1 MQITI
6 TGKLGSGKSTICGML
21 AQRYNFEIFSTGDLH
36 RGLAKKMG
44 LDTIALNQLMAQDS
58 HLDRMIDDEV
68 IRISKSRPDDQII
81 FDSRLAWHFVEKSFK
96 IFTTIDPLVAAKR
109 VMSSPRGVEETYS
122 DLNDVLAK
130 LKIRAELEKTR
141 FKDIYGVD
149 YLDYNN
155 FNIILDTTWLDP
167 SSIADIIIKNYQSFK
182 TNGQSQCGNILISP
196 KSLYP
201 TAPLV
206 EPKVTGA
213 EDYFASNPIK
223 VIYKDNYHFVV
234 DDNGSFSIAL
244 AAKLPYVHA
253 VLAVNLDNNQIISN
267 LDKNLLIEVEKKGDF
282 NYFSRPNFFKH

>member
-1 MQITI
+1 MHITI
-6 TGKLGSGKSTICGML
+6 TGKLGSGKSTICGIL

-44 LDTIALNQLMAQDS
+44 LDTIALNQLMAKNS
-58 HLDRMIDDEV
+58 HYDRMIDDEV
-68 IRISKSRPDDQII
+68 IRISKSRPDDRII

-109 VMSSPRGVEETYS
+109 IMSSPRGVEETYN

-130 LKIRAELEKTR
+130 LKIRGELEKTR
-141 FKDIYGVD
+141 FKDIYGVN

-167 SSIADIIIKNYQSFK
+167 DSIADIVIKNYLSFK
-182 TNGQSQCGNILISP
+182 SNGQNQCGKILISP

-206 EPKVTGA
+206 APKVAGA
-213 EDYFASNPIK
+213 EDNFAANPIK
-223 VIYKDNYHFVV
+223 VIFKDSYHFVV
-234 DDNGSFSIAL
+234 DDDGSFSLAL
-244 AAKLPYVHA
+244 TAKLPYVHA
-253 VLAVNLDNNQIISN
+253 VLAVGTDNNDILSN
-267 LDKNLLIEVEKKGDF
+267 LDKNLIAQVEKKGDF
-282 NYFSRPNFFKH
+282 TYVSLPDIF